1 MAKYKLVSLSVQIKG
16 KVFHKRD
23 NFVFDTEN
31 TDFKEEIETS
41 FKNGFLELVESDE
54 KEVDVEVEKPINKPK
69 AKNKFE

>member
-41 FKNGFLELVESDE
+41 FKNGFLELVESDVVPV
-54 KEVDVEVEKPINKPK
+54 VDEPVEKIQKPK
-69 AKNKFE
+69 NKNKFE